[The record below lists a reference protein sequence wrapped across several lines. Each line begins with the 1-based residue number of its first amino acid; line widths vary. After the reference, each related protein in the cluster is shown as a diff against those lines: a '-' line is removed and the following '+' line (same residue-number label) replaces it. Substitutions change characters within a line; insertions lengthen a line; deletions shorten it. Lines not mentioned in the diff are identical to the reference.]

1 MKIAFGN
8 LGLLV
13 LSFVV
18 WVVAD
23 YYFTA
28 VGAPLDPDSMW
39 QRILSLGLFFPVTV
53 FVANWYWWCDIAPR
67 TRSAICLGVTCG
79 VAGLSILLIF
89 AIGFPIHLAFGG
101 VE

>member
-1 MKIAFGN
+1 MKKAFGN

-28 VGAPLDPDSMW
+28 VGSPLDPESMW
-39 QRILSLGLFFPVTV
+39 QMILSLGLFFPVAV
-53 FVANWYWWCDIAPR
+53 FVANWHWWRNVAPGA
-67 TRSAICLGVTCG
+67 RSAICLGVTCG
-79 VAGLSILLIF
+79 IAGLAILLIF